1 MRIHAFCMLIAMSAA
16 MAAVSA
22 VTPSPEVKALLDDLE
37 PESSSSAAP
46 SISIG
51 KKPVAEAQPSAPA
64 LKPAAVVPVKSVATE
79 SVPAVSAAKPVPA
92 TVVVPLPQAKPA
104 IVPAAPVVPPQPV
117 TAVKPATNV
126 ADVTVAK
133 PAKKLSGRE
142 SIITSERADYDRK
155 DGVLLFDRHVH
166 VDDEQY
172 QMHADRVYVF
182 LSGTNDVKRIV
193 ALGHVA
199 ITNEDKVATCA
210 KATYTKSSSKVVMY
224 GDDGQLARLHEESKK
239 GGTVL
244 GTKITFWL
252 DSEQVEVE
260 GSSMSLPGAALKGA
274 DAKSFL
280 KK

>member
-1 MRIHAFCMLIAMSAA
+1 MRIHAFCMLIALSAA
-16 MAAVSA
+16 VTAVSA
-22 VTPSPEVKALLDDLE
+22 ATPSPEVKALLDDLE
-37 PESSSSAAP
+37 AEPSSPAAT

-51 KKPVAEAQPSAPA
+51 QKPVAETKPSAPA
-64 LKPAAVVPVKSVATE
+64 LKPAAVVPVKPVVAADPVAVPVVTPAAAVVPPAKP
-79 SVPAVSAAKPVPA
+79 VPAVSAS
-92 TVVVPLPQAKPA
+92 VVSP
-104 IVPAAPVVPPQPV
+104 
-117 TAVKPATNV
+117 KPATNV
-126 ADVTVAK
+126 ADVTVSK

-210 KATYTKSSSKVVMY
+210 KATYTKATSKVVMY
-224 GDDGQLARLHEESKK
+224 GDDGQLARLHEDSKK

-260 GSSMSLPGAALKGA
+260 GSSMSLPGAALKGS

>member
-1 MRIHAFCMLIAMSAA
+1 MRICVFFALFAVLAA
-16 MAAVSA
+16 MMAVPAA
-22 VTPSPEVKALLDDLE
+22 PSSEVKALLDDLE
-37 PESSSSAAP
+37 SEPLSTPAAVKP
-46 SISIG
+46 AA
-51 KKPVAEAQPSAPA
+51 KPVPVGNPKPSAPA
-64 LKPAAVVPVKSVATE
+64 LKPAAIVPAAKPVAAQ
-79 SVPAVSAAKPVPA
+79 SVPAVAAAKPVPA

-104 IVPAAPVVPPQPV
+104 IVSAAPVVVAP
-117 TAVKPATNV
+117 KPAETNVV

-142 SIITSERADYDRK
+142 SVITSERADYDRK

-210 KATYTKSSSKVVMY
+210 KATYTKATSKVVMY
-224 GDDGQLARLHEESKK
+224 GDDANLARLHEESKK

-260 GSSMSLPGAALKGA
+260 GSSMSLPGAALKGK
-274 DAKSFL
+274 DAKSLL